1 MDFLLIALLTLI
13 NGLFAMSELAL
24 ASSRKARLAAMEEA
38 GDKGA
43 ASALK
48 LLENPTQFLST
59 VQVGI
64 TSIGVLNG
72 IVGEAAFSGGV
83 AVWLMTWGMK
93 EAAAAITATALV
105 VAVITFTT
113 IIFGELVPKRMGQLY
128 PEPVARLV
136 ARPMA
141 WLAGIAKPFVSLLSF
156 TTHAVLKL
164 LRIDTSGNRAVTE
177 EEITASL
184 EEGVDAGLIEA
195 HEHQMVRNVFH
206 LDDRPLTSLMVPR
219 LDIQWFDSGLSVAQ
233 CLAQVGLNQ
242 GAQGHSWYPVC
253 RGSLEDV
260 MGVVSVARLVSL
272 ESQNDTVDTY
282 AIAATFVPETLS
294 GMSLLEQFR
303 GKSGRM
309 VFVVDE
315 YGVVQGLVT
324 PRDLLEAI
332 TGELHPQQVTDA
344 WATHQAD
351 GSWLLDGLMPINELK
366 ARLDLKQLEGED
378 RGLFNT
384 LGGFIFAELGYLPNA
399 GDILI
404 SDDWHFEV
412 ISLEGKRIDKVIA
425 RFCK

>member
-113 IIFGELVPKRMGQLY
+113 IIFGELVPKRIGQLY

-272 ESQNDTVDTY
+272 ESHNDTVDTY

>member
-1 MDFLLIALLTLI
+1 
-13 NGLFAMSELAL
+13 
-24 ASSRKARLAAMEEA
+24 
-38 GDKGA
+38 
-43 ASALK
+43 
-48 LLENPTQFLST
+48 
-59 VQVGI
+59 
-64 TSIGVLNG
+64 
-72 IVGEAAFSGGV
+72 
-83 AVWLMTWGMK
+83 
-93 EAAAAITATALV
+93 
-105 VAVITFTT
+105 
-113 IIFGELVPKRMGQLY
+113 
-128 PEPVARLV
+128 
-136 ARPMA
+136 
-141 WLAGIAKPFVSLLSF
+141 
-156 TTHAVLKL
+156 
-164 LRIDTSGNRAVTE
+164 
-177 EEITASL
+177 
-184 EEGVDAGLIEA
+184 
-195 HEHQMVRNVFH
+195 
-206 LDDRPLTSLMVPR
+206 
-219 LDIQWFDSGLSVAQ
+219 
-233 CLAQVGLNQ
+233 
-242 GAQGHSWYPVC
+242 
-253 RGSLEDV
+253 

-272 ESQNDTVDTY
+272 ESQNDTVDNY

-384 LGGFIFAELGYLPNA
+384 LGGFIFAELGYLPNT

-404 SDDWHFEV
+404 SGDWHFEV

>member
-113 IIFGELVPKRMGQLY
+113 IIFGELVPKRIGQLY

-332 TGELHPQQVTDA
+332 TGELHPQQFTDA